1 MEIDWLENVRLLP
14 QQQLIQESFY
24 SNYNIETISHRVK
37 RVKEKTSTAITI
49 RLLRCSGNRG
59 SIKQIGFYDDV
70 VVINFFQLGILL
82 FRETAGAAQT
92 TNLERASSGQ
102 ADVVE
107 GGGGTSDRLQIRRQ
121 VTFFIC
127 STTR

>member
-1 MEIDWLENVRLLP
+1 M
-14 QQQLIQESFY
+14 S
-24 SNYNIETISHRVK
+24 
-37 RVKEKTSTAITI
+37 KEKTSTAITI
-49 RLLRCSGNRG
+49 RLPRRSGNRG

-92 TNLERASSGQ
+92 TSLERASSGQ
-102 ADVVE
+102 AKVVE
-107 GGGGTSDRLQIRRQ
+107 GGGGSLRSASDQKTGHL
-121 VTFFIC
+121 FIC

>member
-14 QQQLIQESFY
+14 QQQLIQESFC

-49 RLLRCSGNRG
+49 RLPWWCSGNRG

-92 TNLERASSGQ
+92 TSLERASSGQ
-102 ADVVE
+102 AEVV
-107 GGGGTSDRLQIRRQ
+107 
-121 VTFFIC
+121 
-127 STTR
+127 